1 MRFKIKKGLDI
12 PISGRPAAI
21 IEDAA
26 KVSSVALLGY
36 DTPGLRPS
44 VAVDPGDRVKLGQT
58 LFTDK
63 RNPEVQFTS
72 PGSGVVRAINRGA
85 KRALHSVVVDLDG
98 SDEVAFPSFDRNGLD
113 RATAEEVRKI
123 LIESGQWTALR
134 KRPFARIPKPD
145 EKPDSMFV
153 TAIDTNPLAAD
164 PEMIIGEDKDAFSA
178 GLKVVSKL
186 TEGRTYVCTRPDAD
200 IPCPESDKF
209 VRGEFAGPH
218 PAGLA
223 GTHIHFLDPVGK
235 NRSAWYIGYQDV
247 MAIGRLF
254 TTGRISTEVVVALG
268 GPMAKNPRLLRTR
281 YGANVAEL
289 IKGETK
295 PGSDRVISGSVLSG
309 HRATGTY
316 GWLGRYNNQ
325 LSILGEGSP
334 REFLNWMRPGF
345 SKYSA
350 LRAYAGH
357 LFHRG
362 DFDMTTSQNGSP
374 RALVSTGS
382 FERVMPLDILPT
394 MLLKAILV
402 RDTDSAQA
410 LGALEL
416 DKEDLALCAFV
427 CNGKYDYGPALRATL
442 DEIEANG

>member
-1 MRFKIKKGLDI
+1 
-12 PISGRPAAI
+12 
-21 IEDAA
+21 
-26 KVSSVALLGY
+26 
-36 DTPGLRPS
+36 
-44 VAVDPGDRVKLGQT
+44 
-58 LFTDK
+58 
-63 RNPEVQFTS
+63 
-72 PGSGVVRAINRGA
+72 
-85 KRALHSVVVDLDG
+85 
-98 SDEVAFPSFDRNGLD
+98 
-113 RATAEEVRKI
+113 
-123 LIESGQWTALR
+123 
-134 KRPFARIPKPD
+134 
-145 EKPDSMFV
+145 
-153 TAIDTNPLAAD
+153 
-164 PEMIIGEDKDAFSA
+164 
-178 GLKVVSKL
+178 VVSKL
-186 TEGRTYVCTRPDAD
+186 TVGRTYVCTRPDAD
-200 IPCPESDKF
+200 IPCPESDRF
-209 VRGEFAGPH
+209 VRGEFEGPH

-268 GPMAKNPRLLRTR
+268 GPMARNPRLLRTR

-289 IKGETK
+289 IQGETQ

-325 LSILGEGSP
+325 LSILAEGSP

-345 SKYSA
+345 GKYSS

-357 LFHRG
+357 LFHKG
-362 DFDMTTSQNGSP
+362 DFDLTTSQNGSP

-416 DKEDLALCAFV
+416 DKEDLALCSFV
-427 CNGKYDYGPALRATL
+427 CNGKYDYGPHLRATL